1 MEQFDDNS
9 QRQITVTASPLGGN
23 VPRIIESPTRD
34 DYLNEAAAVLAGTIL
49 MGSGI
54 TGDRV
59 QAHDSSVTLATLMPH
74 IASYRDRFYDLLIQ
88 KVPEPNRSRL
98 EAEVEQYYQPFACAR
113 HDLNRRLAHKRA
125 EQLVRMNLARLYAR
139 IGYFDAAGHQTEI
152 VQVTSARLLCQI
164 DCLITRISFLK
175 EEGKINEASTV
186 LSEVEDLLHRGIDCG
201 ALPDPWTLLG
211 LGAQISLFSS
221 IENTV
226 HDHRLDD
233 LINLLNDI
241 FDLYSALMKDAA
253 ATGQDN
259 LQAELSERMR
269 DLADWWDQFG
279 STEISAVEGFSG
291 QDVWQSAVI
300 VANALKTWYQAGNA
314 AGDIAFWNQHVTKFQ
329 SPKAY
334 VLLAEALL
342 NRKDSVSSMALLMH
356 WLSRNE
362 ELPLAEGDY
371 SFHSVLFEW
380 IEDLWGEG
388 NTKGSQQ
395 GSGTNLPP
403 MTQEEYLRRWK
414 LTVKFI
420 ERLEANAGRY
430 GDIPH
435 LEIDSF
441 DPPEQGKGQ
450 GGENRSSK
458 RPPSKN
464 SETDPLDFSGEE
476 MFFDGEDF
484 DETQDEDRQI
494 GIDPTCQAA
503 YEDMSF
509 HDSAEDGNQD
519 DLMGGPGDFSPSEDV
534 LAEETDRINDRLNF
548 IFSTV
553 KLWVF
558 AAGKS
563 PLFAAKQYS
572 TEGFPEPLSSLKN
585 RPVNK
590 SAVGFTRRT
599 STKKTFSP
607 S

>member
-1 MEQFDDNS
+1 
-9 QRQITVTASPLGGN
+9 
-23 VPRIIESPTRD
+23 
-34 DYLNEAAAVLAGTIL
+34 
-49 MGSGI
+49 
-54 TGDRV
+54 
-59 QAHDSSVTLATLMPH
+59 
-74 IASYRDRFYDLLIQ
+74 
-88 KVPEPNRSRL
+88 
-98 EAEVEQYYQPFACAR
+98 
-113 HDLNRRLAHKRA
+113 
-125 EQLVRMNLARLYAR
+125 MNLARLYAR
-139 IGYFDAAGHQTEI
+139 IGYFDAAHRQTEI

-164 DCLITRISFLK
+164 DCLITRITFLK
-175 EEGKINEASTV
+175 EDGKIDEASAI
-186 LSEVEDLLHRGIDCG
+186 LSEIEDLLHRGIDCG

-211 LGAQISLFSS
+211 FGAQISLFSS

-253 ATGQDN
+253 ATGRDD
-259 LQAELSERMR
+259 LQAKLSERMR

-388 NTKGSQQ
+388 TPKGSEQRP
-395 GSGTNLPP
+395 GTNIPP
-403 MTQEEYLRRWK
+403 MTREEYLRRWK

-441 DPPEQGKGQ
+441 DPPEQGKGR
-450 GGENRSSK
+450 GGEKRSPKGSPSTK
-458 RPPSKN
+458 GETAPP
-464 SETDPLDFSGEE
+464 DFIGEE
-476 MFFDGEDF
+476 MFFDGGDF
-484 DETQDEDRQI
+484 DDPRDEDRQI
-494 GIDPTCQAA
+494 GIDPTFQAA

-519 DLMGGPGDFSPSEDV
+519 ELMGGRGDYNPSEDT
-534 LAEETDRINDRLNF
+534 LAEETDRINDRLTF

-572 TEGFPEPLSSLKN
+572 KGDSQGLFIELEKQAGEQISDWLHQADLYKKDLQSLL
-585 RPVNK
+585 K
-590 SAVGFTRRT
+590 SASNYHIARPSGT
-599 STKKTFSP
+599 SESLMEYDRLNGTKEILLDRIVRLLVDVEDAIYFLRAVLGNSDTSVSNKKGAKETIVETLAAILRSDRKTVKKRWP
-607 S
+607 SLL